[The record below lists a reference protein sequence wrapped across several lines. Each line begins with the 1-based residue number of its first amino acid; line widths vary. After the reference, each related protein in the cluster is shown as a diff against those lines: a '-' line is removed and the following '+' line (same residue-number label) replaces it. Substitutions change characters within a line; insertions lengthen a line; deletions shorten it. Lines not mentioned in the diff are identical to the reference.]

1 MKVLNLGSKKQASFY
16 VACELYKEMVFNQHC
31 KLGLAT
37 GGTMTG
43 LYEQL
48 VKLLN
53 KNQLNVDN
61 VSTFNLDEYVG
72 LTASHPQSY
81 HYYMDDMLFKQ
92 YPYFNRKNIHRCR

>member
-1 MKVLNLGSKKQASFY
+1 MLHVSYIKRWHLIST
-16 VACELYKEMVFNQHC
+16 C

-37 GGTMTG
+37 GGTMTD

-61 VSTFNLDEYVG
+61 VSIV
-72 LTASHPQSY
+72 
-81 HYYMDDMLFKQ
+81 
-92 YPYFNRKNIHRCR
+92 